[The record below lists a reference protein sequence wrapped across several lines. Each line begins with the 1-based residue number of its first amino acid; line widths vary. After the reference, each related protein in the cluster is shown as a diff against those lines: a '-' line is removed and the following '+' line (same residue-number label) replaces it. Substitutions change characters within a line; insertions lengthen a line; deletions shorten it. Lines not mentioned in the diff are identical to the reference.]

1 MTKLHKVTTT
11 MRPDDVLEDV
21 TPQEVVDLKRL
32 GILATL
38 DGDKVTKTV
47 EKQIEEGAV
56 APEGNVP
63 K

>member
-1 MTKLHKVTTT
+1 MSNLHKVTTT
-11 MRPDDVLEDV
+11 MRPDIVLDDV
-21 TPQEVVDLKRL
+21 TAQEVVDLKRL